1 MFCGCRLAIARLS
14 QRNVTS
20 TSSYSDEKP
29 AGTILRHG
37 WLGKAGTGILSVF
50 YEKRYC
56 VLHLPPEGVM
66 LSMYDSMAMDK
77 LTGSRLL
84 LVQSTFLV
92 SQAGS
97 RLKVSASDSGKLIAP
112 SLKAASASLASEWA
126 QQIHRAHE
134 VILEL
139 KTAAQHAAAVQ
150 EALVKRLEDV
160 PASER
165 EPVQRFGRRIWDSYG
180 GAAVDT
186 LLEHTPCIDIEYLI
200 ALGKIYLWHA
210 STLRGLCSLTLV
222 L

>member
-1 MFCGCRLAIARLS
+1 
-14 QRNVTS
+14 
-20 TSSYSDEKP
+20 
-29 AGTILRHG
+29 
-37 WLGKAGTGILSVF
+37 
-50 YEKRYC
+50 
-56 VLHLPPEGVM
+56 
-66 LSMYDSMAMDK
+66 
-77 LTGSRLL
+77 
-84 LVQSTFLV
+84 
-92 SQAGS
+92 
-97 RLKVSASDSGKLIAP
+97 
-112 SLKAASASLASEWA
+112 LKAASASLASEWA

-160 PASER
+160 PASDR
-165 EPVQRFGRRIWDSYG
+165 EPVQRFGRRIWESYG